1 MKEGEMV
8 TKEQFEAVYQAYF
21 QRLYRYLCS
30 LTRSADLAEEL
41 TAETFLKAL
50 EALPRYRGQSDVGTW
65 LCQIGKNC
73 YYDHLRLNSRQA
85 PLPESEAPG
94 PEDLLQQLL
103 DRETAGEILSAQHRL
118 PEPYKEVFLLRAIGG
133 QSFRTIGALFGKSQ
147 NWACVTFHRAK
158 DN

>member
-73 YYDHLRLNSRQA
+73 YYDHLRLTSRQA

-94 PEDLLQQLL
+94 PEDLLQHALTDMIIEKADEQPLIKA
-103 DRETAGEILSAQHRL
+103 ENEAPYL
-118 PEPYKEVFLLRAIGG
+118 PWLK
-133 QSFRTIGALFGKSQ
+133 
-147 NWACVTFHRAK
+147 
-158 DN
+158 